1 MSDAVPSFDDHG
13 SGPAVVFLHGVG
25 SGRAGWRR
33 QVAPVVDAGW
43 RFLAIDAPGFGT
55 SEMPAAPGFEPHV
68 AGVLKVLDTLG
79 IDKAVICGHSLGGMT
94 AQEVYAGSPERVSGL
109 VLSATSPAFGKPD
122 GEFQREFLRARFE
135 PFEQGMTMPEF
146 ASNFASRLTGPNAVK
161 ADIDEIIS
169 VMTDVSIDA
178 YKMAMHT
185 ITTFDQRANLPNIS
199 VPNLLISGEVDT
211 NSPAPM
217 MTKMASKIP
226 GSRYVE
232 MAATGHMGPIENT
245 DVFNGHL
252 IEFLNGITNE

>member
-1 MSDAVPSFDDHG
+1 MMFYTIHNSLRKVRLQYSC
-13 SGPAVVFLHGVG
+13 
-25 SGRAGWRR
+25 
-33 QVAPVVDAGW
+33 
-43 RFLAIDAPGFGT
+43 T
-55 SEMPAAPGFEPHV
+55 
-68 AGVLKVLDTLG
+68 GVLMIIILTLLEC
-79 IDKAVICGHSLGGMT
+79 IFRKL
-94 AQEVYAGSPERVSGL
+94 
-109 VLSATSPAFGKPD
+109 
-122 GEFQREFLRARFE
+122 
-135 PFEQGMTMPEF
+135 
-146 ASNFASRLTGPNAVK
+146 
-161 ADIDEIIS
+161 IS